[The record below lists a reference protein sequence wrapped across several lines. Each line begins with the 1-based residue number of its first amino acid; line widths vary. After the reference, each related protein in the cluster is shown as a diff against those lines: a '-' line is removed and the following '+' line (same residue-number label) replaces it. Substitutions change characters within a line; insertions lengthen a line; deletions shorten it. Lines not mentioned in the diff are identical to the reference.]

1 MPINKRCEYI
11 SWNRFYGFC
20 AELHRRIAST
30 GFRPDIIVGIARGG
44 YMPARVLADFF
55 DQMNLAAIKVEHY
68 HGPRKSSR
76 AIVRHPLPVDITGQK
91 VLVVDDVSDSGD
103 SFEAALA
110 HLRGCGDAAE
120 LRTAVLHHKLTSS
133 YRPDFHA
140 ARIVKWRWIVYP
152 WAVTEDLNVLLD
164 KMPKRPAS
172 VTEADRLLREQYGLV
187 IPKRVLALVADKLGL
202 TSMPQKYT

>member
-1 MPINKRCEYI
+1 VKAEKRCEYI

-20 AELHRRIAST
+20 AELHRRIAAA
-30 GFRPDIIVGIARGG
+30 GFRPDMIVGIARGG

-55 DQMNLAAIKVEHY
+55 DTMNLAAIKVEHY

-76 AIVRHPLPVDITGQK
+76 AIVRYPLPVDITGQR

-103 SFEAALA
+103 SFKAALA
-110 HLRGCGDAAE
+110 HLRDCGDAAE

-133 YRPDFHA
+133 YLPDFHA

-152 WAVTEDLNVLLD
+152 WAVTEDLNVLLG
-164 KMPKRPAS
+164 KMSDRPAS
-172 VTEADRLLREQYGLV
+172 VTEAERFLRERHGLA
-187 IPKRVLALVADKLGL
+187 IPKRVLALVADNLGL
-202 TSMPQKYT
+202 AR